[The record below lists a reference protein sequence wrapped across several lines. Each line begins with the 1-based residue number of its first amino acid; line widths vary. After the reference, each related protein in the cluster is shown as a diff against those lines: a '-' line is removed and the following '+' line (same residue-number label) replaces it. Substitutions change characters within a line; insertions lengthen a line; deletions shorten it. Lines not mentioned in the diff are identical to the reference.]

1 MKMKPLGRSDT
12 LVSEVC
18 LGSMTW
24 GTQNTYDEAA
34 EQIETALA
42 HGVNFIDTA
51 EMYPTTPLTEATLGD
66 TETIIGRWFKNTGRR
81 DEIVIATKVTGNG
94 KAWMYG
100 GQDITAEKIRVS
112 VDRSLKRLQTDR
124 IDLYQLHW
132 PNRGSYHFRQ
142 NWKFDPTAQTTEKV
156 LDNMREVL
164 VELKAQ
170 IDAGKILHVG
180 LSNESCWGAA
190 QFLKISEQENLPR
203 VVSIQNEYNLMC
215 RLYDLDL
222 AELSHHEAVGLLAFS
237 PLAAGILTG
246 KYMGGALPEGSRR
259 TLNKSL
265 SNRFTPR
272 SASVSE
278 RYINLA
284 HQHGIHPAV
293 LAIAFCLSRPFMT
306 STIIGAT
313 SLDQLKINL
322 SASSVRLSE
331 ELAADIQSIYED
343 SPIPI

>member
-1 MKMKPLGRSDT
+1 
-12 LVSEVC
+12 
-18 LGSMTW
+18 
-24 GTQNTYDEAA
+24 
-34 EQIETALA
+34 
-42 HGVNFIDTA
+42 
-51 EMYPTTPLTEATLGD
+51 
-66 TETIIGRWFKNTGRR
+66 
-81 DEIVIATKVTGNG
+81 
-94 KAWMYG
+94 MYG

-112 VDRSLKRLQTDR
+112 IDRSLKRLQTDR

-142 NWKFDPTAQTTEKV
+142 NWQFDPTAQATESV
-156 LDNMREVL
+156 LDNMRDVL
-164 VELKAQ
+164 MELKAQ

-180 LSNESCWGAA
+180 LSNESCWGTA

-222 AELSHHEAVGLLAFS
+222 AELSHHEGVGLLAFS

-246 KYMGGALPEGSRR
+246 KYMGGAMPEGSRR
-259 TLNKSL
+259 TLNKNL
-265 SNRFTPR
+265 SKRFTAR
-272 SASVSE
+272 SAPVSE

-284 HQHGIHPAV
+284 RQHDIDPAV
-293 LAIAFCLSRPFMT
+293 LALAFCLSRPFMT

-322 SASSVRLSE
+322 SASSVSLSD
-331 ELAADIQSIYED
+331 ELKAGIQSIYED
-343 SPIPI
+343 SPIPV